1 MAKETV
7 KNYLEAIK
15 HRLTYKQ
22 HSTKQT
28 SKQSSHIK
36 FAEPRPDQKKKSCG
50 LKRTPTPFPQRHTST
65 STYHHNHHQQTD
77 PTKTIVTQA
86 YILPDPDFEPDI
98 PKNIGFI
105 HPSSPVLADG
115 CGLRRVPTPIP
126 GVGGI

>member
-1 MAKETV
+1 MAKGTV
-7 KNYLEAIK
+7 QNYLEAVK

-28 SKQSSHIK
+28 SKHSFRIK
-36 FAEPRPDQKKKSCG
+36 FAETRPDQKQKSCG

-65 STYHHNHHQQTD
+65 STYQQTESSPTN
-77 PTKTIVTQA
+77 PTKTIITQA
-86 YILPDPDFEPDI
+86 YIVPEPDYEPDI
-98 PKNIGFI
+98 PQNIGLV
-105 HPSSPVLADG
+105 HQSSPVLADG

>member
-1 MAKETV
+1 MAKGTIT
-7 KNYLEAIK
+7 NYLEAIK

-28 SKQSSHIK
+28 SKHSSHIK
-36 FAEPRPDQKKKSCG
+36 FAEPRPDQKKKSRG
-50 LKRTPTPFPQRHTST
+50 LKRTPTPFPQRRTST
-65 STYHHNHHQQTD
+65 STYHHHQQTD

-86 YILPDPDFEPDI
+86 YILPDPDYEPDI
-98 PKNIGFI
+98 PQNIGFI